1 MLKGSLCCR
10 KFVPAEAPWT
20 LTSFVGPEQLHLG
33 LCSHP
38 AHRPEAHLNSAL
50 ETFHFLLVLQKCWSS
65 AQLQLCLSLALN
77 TADFGPQW
85 IDFLTQPQT
94 SFITTFLLMDWVLGC
109 HPQTCPACCAWLLQG
124 CTLTVR
130 HLPCQLRCAWLL
142 APHLSG
148 SRWLFLYSYSNYALA
163 NKIDAEC

>member
-1 MLKGSLCCR
+1 MTDERKLTVTTQDPHFTKKSQMLKGSLCCR

-20 LTSFVGPEQLHLG
+20 LTSVVGPEQLHLG

-77 TADFGPQW
+77 TADFGPQPVDW
-85 IDFLTQPQT
+85 LSDSTSDFLHHHI
-94 SFITTFLLMDWVLGC
+94 FANGLG
-109 HPQTCPACCAWLLQG
+109 AWLPSPNLS
-124 CTLTVR
+124 CLLCLVAAR
-130 HLPCQLRCAWLL
+130 LHSDSEAPAMSAALCL
-142 APHLSG
+142 APG
-148 SRWLFLYSYSNYALA
+148 SPSFR
-163 NKIDAEC
+163 